1 MNVSVL
7 GLSNQKISLLIDSS
21 IVVIIVYAK
30 CLYLERMSLWFKILS
45 FSTLHLPWI
54 IFGDFNISGD

>member
-30 CLYLERMSLWFKILS
+30 CLYSERMSLWFEILS
-45 FSTLHLPWI
+45 PSTLHLTWI
-54 IFGDFNISGD
+54 FFGDFNIIRD